1 MAAKIS
7 NPAARSRNGEL
18 LFFRLRSDKSGA
30 PFDPSDEDIVAA
42 ELQRSGRGLQDSMLI
57 GFGHG

>member
-18 LFFRLRSDKSGA
+18 FLFRLRSDKSGA

-42 ELQRSGRGLQDSMLI
+42 ELQRTGREYQDSTLI
-57 GFGHG
+57 GPGHS